1 MQRVAVVGNSGS
13 GKSTLARQLAAGL
26 DLVHVELDAIFHQP
40 GWTPLPEP
48 EFRDRVAP
56 LVAGDRWVTD
66 GNYGAVR
73 DLVWA
78 RADTVVWLDLP
89 RHVVT
94 PRIVRR
100 SLLRAVR
107 REELWN
113 GNREQWRNLLAPDP
127 ERNIVLWSVTRHGE
141 HRSKYRQRLLVDPPD
156 DVEVVHL
163 RSPAAVQ
170 RWRDRALSSAAG
182 SDG

>member
-1 MQRVAVVGNSGS
+1 MQRVAIVGNAGS

-26 DLVHVELDAIFHQP
+26 GLVHVELDAIFHQP
-40 GWTPLPEP
+40 GWTPLPEDV
-48 EFRDRVAP
+48 FRDRVAP
-56 LVAGDRWVTD
+56 LVADDRWVTD

-78 RADTVVWLDLP
+78 RADTIVWLDLP

-107 REELWN
+107 RQELWN
-113 GNREQWRNLLAPDP
+113 GNREQWRNLLSVDP

-141 HRSKYRQRLLVDPPD
+141 HRRKYRQRLLVDAPPPG
-156 DVEVVHL
+156 VEVVHL
-163 RSPAAVQ
+163 RSRAAVR
-170 RWRDRALSSAAG
+170 RWRDGVLSAAG
-182 SDG
+182 